1 MVLGGGGLVGRRGW
15 SFSSTGGGRGVLE
28 GGRRGLVGGVGR
40 GRGRRRLLVVGAVC
54 GGAAARSTD
63 AYFSGA
69 TGRVLLP
76 SDGIRTSTELQD
88 ACFHR
93 VMGPFPELQDAC
105 FHGVT
110 GHVREL
116 QDACYYG
123 VTGRVLLR
131 SSRTS
136 TPSELPYEGI
146 FFQLDCWRMDSRR
159 DEYRELERLRF
170 YRVTG
175 HVLSRGSRPLPFAE

>member
-1 MVLGGGGLVGRRGW
+1 MI
-15 SFSSTGGGRGVLE
+15 SSTGGGRGVLE

-123 VTGRVLLR
+123 ATGHVLLR
-131 SSRTS
+131 SSWTS
-136 TPSELPYEGI
+136 TPSEVRYERI
-146 FFQLDCWRMDSRR
+146 FFQLDCWRMDGRR
-159 DEYRELERLRF
+159 DEYREREPLRF
-170 YRVTG
+170 HGVTE
-175 HVLSRGSRPLPFAE
+175 HVLFRSDRTCTFTQLQDTYFRAVT